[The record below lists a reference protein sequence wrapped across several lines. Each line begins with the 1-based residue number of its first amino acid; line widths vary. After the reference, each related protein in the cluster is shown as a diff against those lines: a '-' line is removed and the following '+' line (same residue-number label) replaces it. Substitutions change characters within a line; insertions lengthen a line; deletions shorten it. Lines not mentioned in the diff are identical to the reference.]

1 MIKAENLSYS
11 FPHKELYNKISFTL
25 EDDVHCAF
33 IGTNGTGKST
43 LVNMILHPDKYLYD
57 GKLIVDVPGR
67 IGYVS
72 QFYTVEEEKEITVFD
87 YISEEFVRLQNKI
100 NQICEDMAVTDHLEE
115 LMEEYQQTLDEF
127 NAIDGDFYESNIRK
141 QLKTAGLAGYED
153 QLLTNLSGGEFK
165 LVQAIREMMISPKFI
180 IMDEP
185 DVFLDFQHLNAL
197 RNLINSHK
205 GTLLVI
211 THNRYLLNH
220 CFNKILHLE
229 NTEMQEFD
237 GNYVDYN
244 FALLQ
249 MKIEQQELAAADMEE
264 IERNRKIV
272 ERLRNSATA
281 IDSATRGRSLHARV
295 SLLER
300 LEARKTK
307 SPFVDIKQPEIVFH
321 ADEVLDAEVSGENPE
336 ESLESERK
344 SGQGD
349 TNAENAAEKIVLSVE
364 DYNVTFDREIME
376 HVSFVLHAG
385 DKVAIVGPNGTGK
398 TTLLRDIIK
407 GENPAIRLD
416 ENVKMAYLSQMHG
429 EVFDEKA
436 TVLKNFEDAGFN
448 TDDQVIAYL
457 KTYGFEEELIYSPVC
472 DLSGGEKNLLQL
484 AKISRTGAGL
494 LLLDEPTNHLDME
507 SISWLET
514 YLLNYPGAV
523 FIVSHDRYFINRT
536 ATRILDLTGHKLLSY
551 SGNYAYYLEKKDTV
565 ESRFLTNND
574 KTIQTSAK
582 KDTKEEGKLD
592 WQEQKKL
599 AAKKRKI
606 ENEYQKTEQ
615 EIEALETDI
624 ANLDEELMRPEYAC
638 NAHKLN
644 ELSTAREEK
653 ETALTAAMEQ
663 WERLAEQLEEFE
675 VTE

>member
-100 NQICEDMAVTDHLEE
+100 NQICEDMADTDHLEK

-249 MKIEQQELAAADMEE
+249 MKIEQQELAAADLEE

-272 ERLRNSATA
+272 ERLRSSATA

-307 SPFVDIKQPEIVFH
+307 SPFVDIKQPEILLY
-321 ADEVLDAEVSGENPE
+321 ADEPLDGETVLTVD
-336 ESLESERK
+336 
-344 SGQGD
+344 
-349 TNAENAAEKIVLSVE
+349 
-364 DYNVTFDREIME
+364 DYNVAFDREIME
-376 HVSFVLHAG
+376 HVSFTLQAG
-385 DKVAIVGPNGTGK
+385 EKAAIVGPNGTGK

-407 GENPAIRLD
+407 GENQAIHLG

-436 TVLKNFEDAGFN
+436 TVLKNFEDAGFD
-448 TDDQVIAYL
+448 TEAQVISYL
-457 KTYGFEEELIYSPVC
+457 KTYGFEEELIYSPVG

-484 AKISRTGAGL
+484 AKISRTGANL
-494 LLLDEPTNHLDME
+494 LLLDEPTSHLDTY
-507 SISWLET
+507 SQLALEQ
-514 YLLNYPGAV
+514 AV
-523 FIVSHDRYFINRT
+523 EAYNGTVLMVSHDFYT
-536 ATRILDLTGHKLLSY
+536 VADCMDYVLLTEEKGLRKVSMRKFRKMI
-551 SGNYAYYLEKKDTV
+551 YADHFDKDYLEY
-565 ESRFLTNND
+565 
-574 KTIQTSAK
+574 
-582 KDTKEEGKLD
+582 
-592 WQEQKKL
+592 EQKKKEL
-599 AAKKRKI
+599 ENRIAFALQAGKYADAKKI
-606 ENEYQKTEQ
+606 SENLEKLLQKY
-615 EIEALETDI
+615 
-624 ANLDEELMRPEYAC
+624 N
-638 NAHKLN
+638 
-644 ELSTAREEK
+644 
-653 ETALTAAMEQ
+653 
-663 WERLAEQLEEFE
+663 
-675 VTE
+675 

>member
-25 EDDVHCAF
+25 EDGAHCAF

-43 LVNMILHPDKYLYD
+43 LVNMILHPEEFLYD
-57 GKLIVDVPGR
+57 GKLIIDVPGR

-72 QFYTVEEEKEITVFD
+72 QFYTIDDEKEITVFD
-87 YISEEFVRLQNKI
+87 YISEEFVRLQNRI
-100 NQICEDMAVTDHLEE
+100 NQICEDMAVTENLEE

-141 QLKTAGLAGYED
+141 QLKLAGLAGYED
-153 QLLTNLSGGEFK
+153 QLLTSLSGGEFK
-165 LVQAIREMMISPKFI
+165 LVQAIREMMVSPRFI

-197 RNLINSHK
+197 RKLINSHK

-281 IDSATRGRSLHARV
+281 VDSATRGRSLHARV

-307 SPFVDIKQPEIVFH
+307 SPFVDIKQPEIVLS
-321 ADEVLDAEVSGENPE
+321 ADESYPEDTSEENPKESPEDRKTVLTVE
-336 ESLESERK
+336 E
-344 SGQGD
+344 
-349 TNAENAAEKIVLSVE
+349 
-364 DYNVTFDREIME
+364 YNVAFDREIME
-376 HVSFVLHAG
+376 HVSFALQAG
-385 DKVAIVGPNGTGK
+385 EKVAIVGPNGTGK
-398 TTLLRDIIK
+398 TTLLRDIIR
-407 GENPAIRLD
+407 GENPAIHLG
-416 ENVKMAYLSQMHG
+416 ENVEMAYLSQMHG

-436 TVLKNFEDAGFN
+436 TVLKNFQDAGFD
-448 TDDQVIAYL
+448 TDAQVIAYL
-457 KTYGFEEELIYSPVC
+457 KTYGFEEELLYSPVGN
-472 DLSGGEKNLLQL
+472 LSGGEKNLLQL
-484 AKISRTGAGL
+484 AKISRTGANL
-494 LLLDEPTNHLDME
+494 LLLDEPTSHLDTY
-507 SISWLET
+507 SQLALEQALEAYKGT
-514 YLLNYPGAV
+514 VLM
-523 FIVSHDRYFINRT
+523 VSHDFYTVANCMDYV
-536 ATRILDLTGHKLLSY
+536 LLTENKGLRKVSMRKFRKMI
-551 SGNYAYYLEKKDTV
+551 YADHFDKDYLEY
-565 ESRFLTNND
+565 
-574 KTIQTSAK
+574 
-582 KDTKEEGKLD
+582 
-592 WQEQKKL
+592 EQKKKEL
-599 AAKKRKI
+599 ENRIAFALQAGRYEDAKKISEDLEKLL
-606 ENEYQKTEQ
+606 QKY
-615 EIEALETDI
+615 
-624 ANLDEELMRPEYAC
+624 N
-638 NAHKLN
+638 
-644 ELSTAREEK
+644 
-653 ETALTAAMEQ
+653 
-663 WERLAEQLEEFE
+663 
-675 VTE
+675 